1 MPPAA
6 LSRLFNVAGIPQAF
20 TLALLNGF
28 HVFGFALPVT
38 VMPLLALDLL
48 GDAQQVSL
56 VFLAVGMV
64 GLVGALTVPMLVEVL
79 GRRRAAILGTTC
91 IVAAAVLTPLGS
103 VPGLV
108 VGAAFYTYGYF
119 CLDVALS
126 VAIMDKVPRRHFS
139 RFEPLRMCCIGAGFS
154 AGPWLG
160 VQLQVMGGLWLPFA
174 AMALCA
180 TGVCAYALTAGFV
193 ADRPGLGRAR
203 ANPLRYVPRFARQP
217 RMRLAWFMAA
227 ARSAWWNVFFLF
239 GPIYCVQ
246 SGYSDQEA
254 GLVVSL
260 GTIPVMLAPLWGR
273 VFARVGLRGLLG
285 IGFAATGLATLL
297 LAMASGWPTLA
308 IALMLLATFTASWI
322 DAGGNALFLRAVRP
336 LERAQMASVYA
347 TFRDAGRIGPLGVFT
362 VVLIVLPLP
371 AVFVITGAA
380 SLGVATYCRFIPRR
394 Y

>member
-1 MPPAA
+1 LPPAA
-6 LSRLFNVAGIPQAF
+6 LSRLFNVTGIPHAF
-20 TLALLNGF
+20 TLALLNGC
-28 HVFGFALPVT
+28 HVFGFAVPVT
-38 VMPLLALDLL
+38 VMPLLALSLL

-56 VFLAVGMV
+56 VFLAVGLI
-64 GLVGALTVPMLVEVL
+64 GLVGALTVPMLVELL
-79 GRRRAAILGTTC
+79 GRRRAAIFGTAC
-91 IVAAAVLTPLGS
+91 IVVAALLIPQGS
-103 VPGLV
+103 VVTLV
-108 VGAAFYTYGYF
+108 IGAAFYTYGYF
-119 CLDVALS
+119 CLDVSLS
-126 VAIMDKVPRRHFS
+126 VAIMDRVPRRMFS

-160 VQLQVMGGLWLPFA
+160 VQLQALGGLWLPFA
-174 AMALCA
+174 VMALCA
-180 TGVCAYALTAGFV
+180 VGVCSFGLLSGFV
-193 ADRPGLGRAR
+193 ENRPGLGRAR
-203 ANPLRYVPRFARQP
+203 ANPLRYMPRFARQP

-246 SGYSDQEA
+246 SGYSDQDA

-260 GTIPVMLAPLWGR
+260 GTIPVMLSPLWGR
-273 VFARVGLRGLLG
+273 VFARVGLRGLLA
-285 IGFAATGLATLL
+285 IGFTATGVATLM
-297 LAMASGWPTLA
+297 LAAASGWPTVA
-308 IALMLLATFTASWI
+308 IVLMLFSTFTASWI

-362 VVLIVLPLP
+362 VVLIVAPLP

-380 SLGVATYCRFIPRR
+380 ALGVATFTRHIPRR